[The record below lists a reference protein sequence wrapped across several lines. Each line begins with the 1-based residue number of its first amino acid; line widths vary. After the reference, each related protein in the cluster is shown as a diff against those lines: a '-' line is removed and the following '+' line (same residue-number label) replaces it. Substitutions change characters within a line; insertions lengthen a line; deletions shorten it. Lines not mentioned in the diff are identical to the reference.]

1 MFKSLIVDLRSVH
14 MCKGLHLTRVECAR
28 VCRFL
33 VIYGVAPT
41 GSQSEVEQF
50 ASQVSQ
56 GYR

>member
-1 MFKSLIVDLRSVH
+1 
-14 MCKGLHLTRVECAR
+14 VECAR